1 MSNSSSPPDLQ
12 AQITVPIYA
21 CHGTHDRTTSLS
33 AVKRLIENASTTDKV
48 LKEIKGGY
56 HEVGNS

>member
-1 MSNSSSPPDLQ
+1 MVVSAQ

-21 CHGTHDRTTSLS
+21 CHGTSDRCTSLP
-33 AVKRLIENASTTDKV
+33 AVKRLIENASSTDKV

-56 HEVGNS
+56 HEASMDWL